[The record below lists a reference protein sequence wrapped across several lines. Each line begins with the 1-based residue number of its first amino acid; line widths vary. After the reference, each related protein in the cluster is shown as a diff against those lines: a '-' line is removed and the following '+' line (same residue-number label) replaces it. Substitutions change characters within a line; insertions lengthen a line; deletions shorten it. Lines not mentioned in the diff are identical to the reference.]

1 MKKSLFFALCLA
13 AFGIMTSA
21 CGISTLEP
29 EPVALKMGY
38 FGTMALVDEGVP
50 NTFKACNEDV
60 KNFRETLKNG
70 FKHIASEKVPVTTP
84 ELADS
89 VLRIDEVKVTCMG
102 DQYFDGAVLKLDYKI
117 RWVKKD
123 GSEVAR
129 PGMSL
134 AGASDVKGA
143 LLTAVENMFNDAVVY
158 YLEKNE
164 VAPAAK

>member
-1 MKKSLFFALCLA
+1 MKKSLMALTLA
-13 AFGIMTSA
+13 AFAIVSTA
-21 CGISTLEP
+21 CGISALEP

-50 NTFKACNEDV
+50 NTFKACGKDV
-60 KNFRETLKNG
+60 KEFRQTLKNG
-70 FKHIASEKVPVTTP
+70 FKHIASEKVPITSP

-89 VLRIDEVKVTCMG
+89 VLKVDEIQVSCMG

-117 RWVKKD
+117 RWIKRD
-123 GSEVAR
+123 GSEIAR

-134 AGASDVKGA
+134 AGAKDVKKA
-143 LLTAVENMFNDAVVY
+143 LLTAVENMFNDSVVY
-158 YLEKNE
+158 YLEMNQ